1 MAQQLPLGMT
11 LGSDLTFA
19 TLVAAPNDEALAAVR
34 AALEGSGQLV
44 YLWGS
49 EGSGRSH
56 LLQALVRDAS
66 VHDQHAA
73 LLPMR
78 ERDSWQPEMLEG
90 LDNLDVIALDDI
102 DAIAHDVDWERAV
115 FNLFNAVRDAGGNL
129 VVSARSA
136 PGGLDMLLPDLRSR
150 LGSMLVYQ
158 WKGLDDEGRLEAL
171 QKKAA
176 ARGMELPTET
186 AQWLLLRHSRDMHF
200 LAGVLDRLDHASLAA
215 QRRLTI
221 PFIREVLAD

>member
-19 TLVAAPNDEALAAVR
+19 TLVTRPNSEALAAVR
-34 AALEGSGQLV
+34 AALQSHGQLV
-44 YLWGS
+44 YVWGA

-66 VHDQHAA
+66 EHDRRAT
-73 LLPMR
+73 LLPLR
-78 ERDSWQPEMLEG
+78 ERAAWQAEMLEG
-90 LDNLDVIALDDI
+90 LDDLDVVALDDI

-129 VVSARSA
+129 IVSANQP
-136 PGGLDMLLPDLRSR
+136 PGGMDMLLPDLRSR
-150 LGSMLVYQ
+150 LGSMLVYH
-158 WKGLDDEGRLEAL
+158 WKTLDDDGRMLAL
-171 QKKAA
+171 QAKAD
-176 ARGMELPTET
+176 ARGMELPTEA
-186 AQWLLLRHSRDMHF
+186 AQWLLVRKSRDMHF
-200 LAGVLDRLDHASLAA
+200 LADLIDRLDHASLAA

-221 PFIREVLAD
+221 PFIRDVLKD